1 MTFTIYALCG
11 KLIYRKRVQLR
22 ASSRADSILEMDN
35 VAVPSRSKMTE
46 INVTSELESAQ
57 GSEVY
62 TSHGKRE
69 SAA

>member
-1 MTFTIYALCG
+1 M
-11 KLIYRKRVQLR
+11 QLR